1 MNRAKISGW
10 ITSIVVCTAI
20 ATTLIMKVI
29 PAIWDHIMNK
39 DWSSLP
45 ILLAVLAIVT
55 VVCVAGVIFGASN
68 LMSFIEGLYLGVNKY

>member
-20 ATTLIMKVI
+20 ATTLIMKVV
-29 PAIWDHIMNK
+29 PAIWDHIMNE

-45 ILLAVLAIVT
+45 MMLVVLLVVT
-55 VVCVAGVIFGASN
+55 VICVAGVIFSASN
-68 LMSFIEGLYLGVNKY
+68 LMSFIEGLYLGVHKY

>member
-20 ATTLIMKVI
+20 ATALIMKVI
-29 PAIWDHIMNK
+29 PAIWDHIMNG

-45 ILLAVLAIVT
+45 MMLVVLLVVT
-55 VVCVAGVIFGASN
+55 VICVAGVIFSAGN
-68 LMSFIEGLYLGVNKY
+68 LMSFIEGLYLGVHKY